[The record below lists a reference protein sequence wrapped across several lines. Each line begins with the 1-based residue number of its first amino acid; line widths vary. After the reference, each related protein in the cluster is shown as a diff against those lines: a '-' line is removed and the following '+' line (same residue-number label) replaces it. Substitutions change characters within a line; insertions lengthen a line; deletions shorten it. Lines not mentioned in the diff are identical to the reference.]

1 MTPMAGN
8 TAARLTRKSRYLVSL
23 MKETIPDHKIQKAIK
38 VLDQCIF
45 AIRFYEKTG
54 QDKYIDELS
63 WAVKRLHQLFNEK
76 GENND

>member
-1 MTPMAGN
+1 MSNNLDST
-8 TAARLTRKSRYLVSL
+8 ARLTRKSRYLVSL
-23 MKETIPDHKIQKAIK
+23 MKDQIPDDKLQKAIK
-38 VLDQCIF
+38 ILDQCIF
-45 AIRFYEKTG
+45 AVRFYEKTG

>member
-1 MTPMAGN
+1 MIPNSLDST
-8 TAARLTRKSRYLVSL
+8 ARLIRKSRYLVSL
-23 MKETIPDHKIQKAIK
+23 MKDQIPDQKLQKAIK
-38 VLDQCIF
+38 ILDQCIF
-45 AIRFYEKTG
+45 AVRFYEKTG

>member
-1 MTPMAGN
+1 MMPNNLDST
-8 TAARLTRKSRYLVSL
+8 ARLTRKSRYLVSL
-23 MKETIPDHKIQKAIK
+23 MKETIPDHKLQKAIK

-45 AIRFYEKTG
+45 AIRFYEKTR